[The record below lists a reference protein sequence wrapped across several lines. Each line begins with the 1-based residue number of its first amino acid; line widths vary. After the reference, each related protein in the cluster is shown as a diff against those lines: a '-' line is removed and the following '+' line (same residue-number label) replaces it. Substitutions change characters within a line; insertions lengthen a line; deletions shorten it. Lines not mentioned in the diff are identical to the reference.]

1 LDLPHTHHMPTM
13 ILKSAQI
20 ILWETRTINVSL
32 GWVKQLMKLW
42 AQTPVSLTGLL
53 VDLLMRLDRLLL
65 IFPNILNLTLLAT
78 FKQLLFTRTQ
88 LHLCALVV
96 TVFLLK
102 IAQQVLSTIAKFLS
116 LIVVI
121 YAVSKVRGASC
132 LLLMKKMLVWP
143 QVIVNL
149 LKMVNGIF
157 SQMET

>member
-1 LDLPHTHHMPTM
+1 
-13 ILKSAQI
+13 
-20 ILWETRTINVSL
+20 
-32 GWVKQLMKLW
+32 MKLW

-132 LLLMKKMLVWP
+132 LLLMKKMLV
-143 QVIVNL
+143 
-149 LKMVNGIF
+149 
-157 SQMET
+157 